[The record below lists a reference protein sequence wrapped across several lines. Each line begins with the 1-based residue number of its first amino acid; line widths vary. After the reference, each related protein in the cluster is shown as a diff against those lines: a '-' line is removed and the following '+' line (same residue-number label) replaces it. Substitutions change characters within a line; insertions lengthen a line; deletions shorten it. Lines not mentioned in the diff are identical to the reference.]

1 MEVLEGR
8 AREPTGPIKAPRTYP
23 GPASPG
29 NSLLQALDAE
39 TNPRLRPSCLAS
51 DLALLRPLALRQIV
65 SSRSRFFT
73 ASVVVEG
80 SDNKLVDKLGL
91 DRPIAA
97 REAANRFGGEGQERG
112 RGRRRGVGRRDGC
125 WARSGFDGEEGG
137 SDIEHG
143 GSGGEGGAS
152 GEAWKTGRSDRWWW
166 WAECGPGR
174 GGDKEWWWWWWGV
187 RVVQQRRG
195 VAEEPE
201 DRAEPGKGSLGGSE
215 TGERNVAKRRHGR
228 PCGQQSMDEI
238 DGHCP
243 QGETASRF
251 GLCRCR
257 RFRCS
262 GLCDDGQQR
271 PDPQSVSFQHH
282 SPSPFSFFLVRVAC
296 SRGRGNYYF
305 FFFSFE
311 GTCYGFVCSLRV
323 STMVFLFGWFL
334 R

>member
-112 RGRRRGVGRRDGC
+112 RG
-125 WARSGFDGEEGG
+125 
-137 SDIEHG
+137 
-143 GSGGEGGAS
+143 
-152 GEAWKTGRSDRWWW
+152 
-166 WAECGPGR
+166 
-174 GGDKEWWWWWWGV
+174 
-187 RVVQQRRG
+187 
-195 VAEEPE
+195 
-201 DRAEPGKGSLGGSE
+201 
-215 TGERNVAKRRHGR
+215 
-228 PCGQQSMDEI
+228 
-238 DGHCP
+238 
-243 QGETASRF
+243 
-251 GLCRCR
+251 
-257 RFRCS
+257 
-262 GLCDDGQQR
+262 
-271 PDPQSVSFQHH
+271 
-282 SPSPFSFFLVRVAC
+282 
-296 SRGRGNYYF
+296 
-305 FFFSFE
+305 
-311 GTCYGFVCSLRV
+311 
-323 STMVFLFGWFL
+323 
-334 R
+334 